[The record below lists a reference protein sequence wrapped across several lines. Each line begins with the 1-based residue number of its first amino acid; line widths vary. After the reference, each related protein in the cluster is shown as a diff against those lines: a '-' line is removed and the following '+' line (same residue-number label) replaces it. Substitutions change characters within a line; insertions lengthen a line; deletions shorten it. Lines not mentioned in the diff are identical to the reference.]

1 MSNVDFTL
9 AFIGGGN
16 MATSLIR
23 GLLNSGFSP
32 QKISVSDPVAA
43 QLETLSEL
51 GVQTFTTN
59 DDAVAGRDA
68 VVLAV
73 KPQVAQKVVAELN
86 TLQPHQLLISIVA
99 GINTASLYT
108 WANPEQAIVR
118 CMPNTPALLGAGMS
132 ALFAG
137 QRCQPDQ
144 RHIAETLLSAT
155 GKTLWVDHEQA
166 LDAVTAISGSG
177 PAYFFLLME
186 AMIDTGIDLGLDR
199 ETATNLTLQT
209 AFGAALMA
217 QKSDESPGVLRHNVT
232 SPGGTTAA
240 ALAVMMDAQLPDI
253 IERALHAANTRAG
266 ELAEEFGG
274 NI

>member
-32 QKISVSDPVAA
+32 RKISVSDPVAA

-99 GINTASLYT
+99 GIKHCQLIYVGKPGAGNCSLHAQYAGFAGRRYERPVR
-108 WANPEQAIVR
+108 WAAVANP
-118 CMPNTPALLGAGMS
+118 
-132 ALFAG
+132 
-137 QRCQPDQ
+137 
-144 RHIAETLLSAT
+144 
-155 GKTLWVDHEQA
+155 
-166 LDAVTAISGSG
+166 ISV
-177 PAYFFLLME
+177 
-186 AMIDTGIDLGLDR
+186 I
-199 ETATNLTLQT
+199 
-209 AFGAALMA
+209 
-217 QKSDESPGVLRHNVT
+217 
-232 SPGGTTAA
+232 
-240 ALAVMMDAQLPDI
+240 LP
-253 IERALHAANTRAG
+253 RPC
-266 ELAEEFGG
+266 
-274 NI
+274 